1 MSKNSEIMRE
11 ITPLSPEESFLVFD
25 RVKKNFD
32 FPLHYHPEVELNFIQ
47 KGKGVRRIVGDHV
60 GEVGNIELVLIGP
73 NLPHFWSDYRCKS
86 KRIHEITVQFSADF
100 FDQSFLKKRLLK
112 PINDM
117 YRESIRGIL
126 FSEEVAEKVKEP
138 LMSLTKVSGFESF
151 SLMMNI
157 LNELATSTNQ
167 THLSSYSIDNET
179 FVDEDD
185 MNLIYDYL
193 HSNFERKVTL
203 DEIASH
209 VNMSIVTFNRFIKK
223 RTGKTFINY
232 LNEIRVSYAAR
243 WLIEKDM
250 SISGIAYKCGFN
262 NIANFNKIFKT
273 LKKCTPS
280 EFRNQFTGI
289 KKIE

>member
-11 ITPLSPEESFLVFD
+11 ITPLSPEDSFLVFD
-25 RVKKNFD
+25 RVKKSFD
-32 FPLHYHPEVELNFIQ
+32 FPLHYHPEVELNFIY
-47 KGKGVRRIVGDHV
+47 KGKGTRRIVGDHV

-185 MNLIYDYL
+185 MKLIYDYL

-203 DEIASH
+203 DEIANH

-250 SISGIAYKCGFN
+250 SISEIAYKCGFN